1 MAGGCKAAI
10 GCVDARVP
18 VRASYVSLY
27 KWPESDAEF
36 VRSVAMARRHVGEA
50 AAAAPPPESPAVPHH
65 YYYNGSGSARRGG
78 EGWYYCSPRVVDS
91 YSCRQIYLR
100 SYTFSKKK
108 ETVPERTMACLGR
121 VRDRGAA
128 VFPLFIPHR
137 AGSGGG
143 GGSDAGSVNSA
154 SSITRETASTAGD
167 RKRIRRRRRRRSS
180 KGCAVARRL
189 QEASC
194 GAVRALFHRL
204 LACTTSVEVADA
216 GEPTSSR

>member
-1 MAGGCKAAI
+1 MIQKGVVTFGVAVVGATT
-10 GCVDARVP
+10 
-18 VRASYVSLY
+18 
-27 KWPESDAEF
+27 AED
-36 VRSVAMARRHVGEA
+36 V
-50 AAAAPPPESPAVPHH
+50 
-65 YYYNGSGSARRGG
+65 
-78 EGWYYCSPRVVDS
+78 
-91 YSCRQIYLR
+91 
-100 SYTFSKKK
+100 
-108 ETVPERTMACLGR
+108 
-121 VRDRGAA
+121 
-128 VFPLFIPHR
+128 HR

-167 RKRIRRRRRRRSS
+167 RKRIRRRRSS